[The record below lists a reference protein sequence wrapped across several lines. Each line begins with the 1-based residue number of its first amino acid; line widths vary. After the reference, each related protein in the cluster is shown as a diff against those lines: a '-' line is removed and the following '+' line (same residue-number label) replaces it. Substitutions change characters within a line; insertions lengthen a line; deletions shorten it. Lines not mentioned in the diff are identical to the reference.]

1 MKNAAGVW
9 KFNKQLGSCVS
20 DDQAGSNPGCKNL
33 DEMIP
38 VDSGLDIN
46 CKINKGQLICNLDCP
61 DGTFFMGKD
70 GKMKWNTVTLGN
82 QTLKLV
88 TSETEEVSLQTLNR
102 LL

>member
-1 MKNAAGVW
+1 MGMDVVNSVLIKYSTKIMIVFTVSE
-9 KFNKQLGSCVS
+9 KVQLGHAIIIFQTVS
-20 DDQAGSNPGCKNL
+20 GQKLWSANPGCKNL

-70 GKMKWNTVTLGN
+70 GKMSR
-82 QTLKLV
+82 QY
-88 TSETEEVSLQTLNR
+88 S
-102 LL
+102 